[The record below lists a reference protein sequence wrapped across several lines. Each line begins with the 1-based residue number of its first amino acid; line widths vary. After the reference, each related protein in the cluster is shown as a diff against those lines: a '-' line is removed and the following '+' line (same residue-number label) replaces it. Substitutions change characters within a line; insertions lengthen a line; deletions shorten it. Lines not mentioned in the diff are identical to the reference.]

1 MEEGLG
7 EAMSVDF
14 DSFNSIQM
22 DAIREVGNIG
32 AGNAATALSKLLG
45 RVVDMDVP
53 VAELVSVY
61 EIANHYGSPE
71 DLACGVLIR
80 ADGEFS
86 CNIIFLMYEEE
97 ASTLADLLIS
107 MDLSSMEEEVRMQI
121 RDSALAE
128 VGNIILGAF
137 LNALSSMTG
146 WALPVSVPAVAHDML
161 GSIMDVVAAMF
172 GIMGDTALLVKTT
185 LKIQDSDAEARGMVI
200 MVPDP
205 GSLEVLLKRLGVL

>member
-1 MEEGLG
+1 
-7 EAMSVDF
+7 MSVDF
-14 DSFNSIQM
+14 DSFNSIQL

-45 RVVDMDVP
+45 RTVDMDVP

-61 EIANHYGSPE
+61 EVAQHYGSPE

-86 CNIIFLMYEEE
+86 CNLIFLMYEEE

-107 MDLSSMEEEVRMQI
+107 MDLSSMEEEVRLQI

-185 LKIQDSDAEARGMVI
+185 LKIIDSDTEAKGMVI

-205 GSLEVLLKRLGVL
+205 GSLELLLQRLGVL

>member
-1 MEEGLG
+1 
-7 EAMSVDF
+7 MSVDF
-14 DSFNSIQM
+14 DSFNSIQL

-45 RVVDMDVP
+45 RTVDMDVP

-61 EIANHYGSPE
+61 EVAQHYGSPE

-86 CNIIFLMYEEE
+86 CNLIFLMYEEE
-97 ASTLADLLIS
+97 ASALADLLIS
-107 MDLSSMEEEVRMQI
+107 MDLSSMEEEVRLQI

-185 LKIQDSDAEARGMVI
+185 LKIIDSDTEAKGMVI

-205 GSLEVLLKRLGVL
+205 GSLELLLQRLGVL

>member
-1 MEEGLG
+1 
-7 EAMSVDF
+7 MSVDF
-14 DSFNSIQM
+14 DSFNSIQL

-45 RVVDMDVP
+45 RTVDMDVP

-61 EIANHYGSPE
+61 EVAQHYGSPE

-86 CNIIFLMYEEE
+86 CNLIFLMYEEE
-97 ASTLADLLIS
+97 ASSLADLLIS
-107 MDLSSMEEEVRMQI
+107 MDLSSMEEEVRLQI

-172 GIMGDTALLVKTT
+172 GIMGDTAMLVKTT
-185 LKIQDSDAEARGMVI
+185 LKIVDSDTEAKGMVI

-205 GSLEVLLKRLGVL
+205 GSLEVLLQRLGVL